1 MSDPQRYTL
10 ALPEISYGMD
20 ESNKGEYVLWRD
32 YKRLK
37 AEVGELCEAIKL
49 ASEVGIKMA
58 DEVTRLKA
66 ENERLK
72 IYDVE
77 HWQDQWL
84 LVVEDNN
91 KLRAEVERLTK
102 AHSDALA
109 DFWAIHKGY
118 FDLKAEVERLRKA
131 GDNLITALDKRDDVF
146 DNSDKRQAIAD
157 WNAAKEGRPN
167 E

>member
-32 YKRLK
+32 YARLK
-37 AEVGELCEAIKL
+37 
-49 ASEVGIKMA
+49 
-58 DEVTRLKA
+58 
-66 ENERLK
+66 
-72 IYDVE
+72 
-77 HWQDQWL
+77 
-84 LVVEDNN
+84 
-91 KLRAEVERLTK
+91 AEVERLTK

-131 GDNLITALDKRDDVF
+131 
-146 DNSDKRQAIAD
+146 
-157 WNAAKEGRPN
+157 AKEGRPN